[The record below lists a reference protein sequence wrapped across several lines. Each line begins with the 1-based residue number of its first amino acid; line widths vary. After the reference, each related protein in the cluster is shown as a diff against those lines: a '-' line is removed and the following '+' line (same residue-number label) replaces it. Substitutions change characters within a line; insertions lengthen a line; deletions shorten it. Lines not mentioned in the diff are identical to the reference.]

1 VISRIAI
8 LPLISVSASV
18 LAGLAW
24 RIARRARAG
33 RKRRLRLLEM
43 ELRLADASEAFH
55 QEVLRLKHY
64 RVLRPNAIRRNAG
77 LIPSTNVSSLRYIK
91 GRQNED

>member
-1 VISRIAI
+1 VINRIAI
-8 LPLISVSASV
+8 WLLISVLASICWS
-18 LAGLAW
+18 L
-24 RIARRARAG
+24 ARRARAG
-33 RKRRLRLLEM
+33 RKRRLRVLEK
-43 ELRLADASEAFH
+43 ELRLAAASEAFH

-77 LIPSTNVSSLRYIK
+77 LIPSTNMSSLRYIK

>member
-1 VISRIAI
+1 MISRVAI
-8 LPLISVSASV
+8 LLLICVLASV
-18 LAGLAW
+18 CWSL
-24 RIARRARAG
+24 ARRARAG

-55 QEVLRLKHY
+55 QEVLRLKNY
-64 RVLRPNAIRRNAG
+64 RVLRPNAIRRNAK

>member
-1 VISRIAI
+1 MISRIAI
-8 LPLISVSASV
+8 LLLTSV
-18 LAGLAW
+18 LAGLGW
-24 RIARRARAG
+24 RVARRAQAG
-33 RKRRLRLLEM
+33 RKRRLRLVEM
-43 ELRLADASEAFH
+43 DLRLAEASDAFH

-77 LIPSTNVSSLRYIK
+77 LIPSINVSSLRYIK